1 MIKIGSMLLSPS
13 KYSAAIPN
21 SPKINLRI
29 RFKII
34 ERVRNI
40 YPSSTLNPVF
50 LAFKG
55 HKNIFLPM
63 LTMELRQILHS
74 S

>member
-1 MIKIGSMLLSPS
+1 MIKVGSMLLSPS
-13 KYSAAIPN
+13 KYSTAIPN
-21 SPKINLRI
+21 SPKINHRI

-40 YPSSTLNPVF
+40 YPSSTLHPLF

-55 HKNIFLPM
+55 HENIFYLS
-63 LTMELRQILHS
+63 ELS
-74 S
+74 N